1 MRKPQDPRNH
11 GLKEPKEVISRTD
24 RLYLADLDSAG
35 KVSLESV
42 IGAWNKAVKDHE
54 SQGHRITAGP
64 HFDSGSYYGHSI
76 CLTYTYE
83 WDNFNFSVEK
93 AGYDLEMANYQAQ
106 LTTFH
111 QVEEAV
117 RKNPPDLD
125 QKIERTKQRLANLEA
140 TKAGQ
145 PIPYP
150 DM

>member
-11 GLKEPKEVISRTD
+11 GLKEPKEVISKTE
-24 RLYLADLDSAG
+24 RLYLADLDSDG
-35 KVSLESV
+35 HVSLESV

-54 SQGHRITAGP
+54 SQGHRITQGP
-64 HFDSGSYYGHSI
+64 YFESGSYYGHSI
-76 CLTYTYE
+76 TLAYTYE
-83 WDNFNFSVEK
+83 WDNLNYSVEK
-93 AGYDLEMANYQAQ
+93 AEFDLLMSNYQAE
-106 LTTFH
+106 LITFH

-117 RKNPPDLD
+117 RKNPPNLD

-140 TKAGQ
+140 TKAGL